1 MNSFQ
6 EKNFEGLDTDLRLYY
21 CGRRIGSIGHSFGP
35 YDRDSY
41 LIYYIKEGEAELS
54 VGGRRLL
61 LRGEGFFVNFPR
73 SGCVYRTQDSVP
85 WSIKWIAAEGE
96 QIGRYLSL
104 LGVTPESP
112 YLPISRGREA
122 EAVLDEMYEHFD
134 RPSLASR
141 ILCVSLV
148 HKLFAVLAAGERR
161 EDGGNPYV
169 RRALAMIGEGYADP
183 ALSVRSLAAALGLH
197 PNYFS
202 ILFKRETG
210 QLPKAAI
217 QGARMRAAAKM
228 LRFTDR
234 PVGEIAREVGFLDEL
249 YFSRAFRREYGLAP
263 SAFRRSLSYP
273 I

>member
-35 YDRDSY
+35 YDRVSY
-41 LIYYIKEGEAELS
+41 LLYYIKEGEAELT
-54 VGGRRLL
+54 VGDRRLL

-73 SGCVYRTQDSVP
+73 SGCVYRTRDSVP

-104 LGVTPESP
+104 LGITPESP
-112 YLPISRGREA
+112 YLPLSRGREV

-134 RPSLASR
+134 RAALSSR

-161 EDGGNPYV
+161 EGGENSYV
-169 RRALAMIGEGYADP
+169 RRALAMIEEGYASP
-183 ALSVRSLAAALGLH
+183 TLSVLSLASALGLH

-210 QLPKAAI
+210 YLPKAAI
-217 QGARMRAAAKM
+217 RGARMRAAAKM

-234 PVGEIAREVGFLDEL
+234 PVGEIAHEVGFSDEL

-263 SAFRRSLSYP
+263 SAFRHANAFS